1 MWQNKMFD
9 GIKTGQ
15 SRMEI
20 AKAIGIPVRA
30 VSLAALQMQS
40 SPDYR
45 EAGITDEQF
54 AEWFERSLIGL
65 KTADGELVIE
75 RTEPLQ
81 KNVDS
86 VLANIKK
93 FDKQCKEKLPNE
105 PIGNEI
111 YLSVC
116 IRNCWNCRN
125 HGLYQ
130 RCACKPYSEDRSIG
144 CKHFEYRRAGE
155 KERTVCRQPGALQ
168 NAFGR

>member
-9 GIKTGQ
+9 GIKAGQ

-20 AKAIGIPVRA
+20 AEAIGIPVRA

-65 KTADGELVIE
+65 KTEDGELIIE

-81 KNVDS
+81 KNVES

-93 FDKQCKEKLPNE
+93 FATPAELPKLKRFRPY
-105 PIGNEI
+105 P
-111 YLSVC
+111 VDC
-116 IRNCWNCRN
+116 INCRMK
-125 HGLYQ
+125 GMFG
-130 RCACKPYSEDRSIG
+130 RCPKHAYADNKAIG
-144 CKHFEYRRAGE
+144 CKNFRA
-155 KERTVCRQPGALQ
+155 R
-168 NAFGR
+168 

>member
-9 GIKTGQ
+9 GIKAGQ

-20 AKAIGIPVRA
+20 AEAIGIPVRA

-65 KTADGELVIE
+65 KTEDGELVIE

-81 KNVDS
+81 KNVES

-93 FDKQCKEKLPNE
+93 FESQELPVIKPVQ
-105 PIGNEI
+105 PIPMD
-111 YLSVC
+111 C
-116 IRNCWNCRN
+116 INCSRK
-125 HGLYQ
+125 GMFG
-130 RCACKPYSEDRSIG
+130 RCPKHAYADNNAIG
-144 CKHFEYRRAGE
+144 CKNFRA
-155 KERTVCRQPGALQ
+155 R
-168 NAFGR
+168 

>member
-1 MWQNKMFD
+1 MWQNKMFE
-9 GIKTGQ
+9 GMKAGQ

-20 AKAIGIPVRA
+20 AEAIGIPVRA

-54 AEWFERSLIGL
+54 AAWFEKSLIGL

-81 KNVDS
+81 KNVES

-93 FDKQCKEKLPNE
+93 FEIQELPVIKPVQ
-105 PIGNEI
+105 PIP
-111 YLSVC
+111 VDC
-116 IRNCWNCRN
+116 INCRMK
-125 HGLYQ
+125 GMFG
-130 RCACKPYSEDRSIG
+130 RCPKHAYADNKAIG
-144 CKHFEYRRAGE
+144 CKNFKAR
-155 KERTVCRQPGALQ
+155 
-168 NAFGR
+168 

>member
-9 GIKTGQ
+9 GIKAGQ

-20 AKAIGIPVRA
+20 AEAIGIPVRA

-45 EAGITDEQF
+45 EAGITDKQF
-54 AEWFERSLIGL
+54 AEWFEKSLIGL
-65 KTADGELVIE
+65 KTEDGELVIE

-93 FDKQCKEKLPNE
+93 FESQELPVIKPVQ
-105 PIGNEI
+105 PIP
-111 YLSVC
+111 VDC
-116 IRNCWNCRN
+116 INCSRN
-125 HGLYQ
+125 GFFT
-130 RCACKPYSEDRSIG
+130 RCPKHAYADNKAIG
-144 CKHFEYRRAGE
+144 CKYF
-155 KERTVCRQPGALQ
+155 
-168 NAFGR
+168 NAR

>member
-1 MWQNKMFD
+1 MWQPNLLNCIKQNK
-9 GIKTGQ
+9 T
-15 SRMEI
+15 RMEI
-20 AKAIGIPVRA
+20 AAELDVPVSAISR
-30 VSLAALQMQS
+30 AALQMINS
-40 SPDYR
+40 HEYR
-45 EAGITDEQF
+45 EAGISDEQF
-54 AEWFERSLIGL
+54 ATWFEKSLVGL
-65 KTADGELVIE
+65 KTFDGELVIE

-81 KNVDS
+81 KNVES

-93 FDKQCKEKLPNE
+93 FDKQSKEKLPNE

-116 IRNCWNCRN
+116 VRNCWNCRN

>member
-20 AKAIGIPVRA
+20 AEAIGIPVRA

-45 EAGITDEQF
+45 EAGITDKQF
-54 AEWFERSLIGL
+54 AEWFEHSLIGL
-65 KTADGELVIE
+65 TTEDGELVVE

-81 KNVDS
+81 KNVES

-93 FDKQCKEKLPNE
+93 FESQELPVIKPVQ
-105 PIGNEI
+105 PIP
-111 YLSVC
+111 VDC
-116 IRNCWNCRN
+116 INCSRN
-125 HGLYQ
+125 GFFT
-130 RCACKPYSEDRSIG
+130 RCPKHAYADNKAIG
-144 CKHFEYRRAGE
+144 CKYFKAR
-155 KERTVCRQPGALQ
+155 
-168 NAFGR
+168 

>member
-1 MWQNKMFD
+1 MWTAQMFD
-9 GIKTGQ
+9 GIKAGQ

-20 AKAIGIPVRA
+20 AEAIGIPVRA

-54 AEWFERSLIGL
+54 AEWFEKSLIGL

-81 KNVDS
+81 KNVES

-93 FDKQCKEKLPNE
+93 FDTPVELPKLKQFRPY
-105 PIGNEI
+105 P
-111 YLSVC
+111 VDC
-116 IRNCWNCRN
+116 INCRRN
-125 HGLYQ
+125 GFFT
-130 RCACKPYSEDRSIG
+130 RCPKHAYADNKAIG
-144 CKHFEYRRAGE
+144 CKNFRA
-155 KERTVCRQPGALQ
+155 R
-168 NAFGR
+168 

>member
-9 GIKTGQ
+9 GIKAGQ

-20 AKAIGIPVRA
+20 AEAIGIPVRA

-65 KTADGELVIE
+65 KTEDGELVIE

-93 FDKQCKEKLPNE
+93 FESQELPVINPVQ
-105 PIGNEI
+105 PIP
-111 YLSVC
+111 VDC
-116 IRNCWNCRN
+116 INCSRN
-125 HGLYQ
+125 GFFT
-130 RCACKPYSEDRSIG
+130 RCPKHAYADNKAIG
-144 CKHFEYRRAGE
+144 CKNFRA
-155 KERTVCRQPGALQ
+155 R
-168 NAFGR
+168 

>member
-1 MWQNKMFD
+1 MWTAQMFD

-20 AKAIGIPVRA
+20 AEAIGIPVRA

-54 AEWFERSLIGL
+54 AAWFEKSLIGL
-65 KTADGELVIE
+65 KTEDGELVIE

-81 KNVDS
+81 KNVES

-93 FDKQCKEKLPNE
+93 FESQELPVIKPVQ
-105 PIGNEI
+105 PIP
-111 YLSVC
+111 VDC
-116 IRNCWNCRN
+116 INCSRK
-125 HGLYQ
+125 GMFG
-130 RCACKPYSEDRSIG
+130 RCPKHAYADNKAIG
-144 CKHFEYRRAGE
+144 CKNFRA
-155 KERTVCRQPGALQ
+155 R
-168 NAFGR
+168 

>member
-9 GIKTGQ
+9 GIKAGQ

-20 AKAIGIPVRA
+20 AKALGISVRA

-54 AEWFERSLIGL
+54 AEWFEKSLIGL

-81 KNVDS
+81 KNVES

-93 FDKQCKEKLPNE
+93 FDAPVELPKLKQFRPY
-105 PIGNEI
+105 P
-111 YLSVC
+111 VDC
-116 IRNCWNCRN
+116 INCRRN
-125 HGLYQ
+125 GFFT
-130 RCACKPYSEDRSIG
+130 RCPKYAYADNKAIG
-144 CKHFEYRRAGE
+144 CKNFRA
-155 KERTVCRQPGALQ
+155 R
-168 NAFGR
+168 